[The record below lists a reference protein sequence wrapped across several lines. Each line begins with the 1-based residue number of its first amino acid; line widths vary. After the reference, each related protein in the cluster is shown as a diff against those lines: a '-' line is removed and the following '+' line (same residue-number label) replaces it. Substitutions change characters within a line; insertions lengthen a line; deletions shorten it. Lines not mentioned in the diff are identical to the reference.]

1 MSEELIAYLAD
12 RRAGRLIRKD
22 NGNLQFRYDEDYA
35 GPPLSHAMPLQE
47 EAHPHAVCRAVFGG
61 LLPEGDGRETLARVL
76 GVSPGN
82 DYGLLAEVGG
92 DCAGAITLLAPDA
105 TLDAAPSLRVLDDE
119 QLDAILRA
127 LPRRPLGAAPEE
139 GVRLSL
145 AGAQPKLPVVIEDG
159 RVALPLNSAT
169 ATTHIL
175 KPEPDR
181 FPGLVANEA
190 FCMEV
195 ARGASLLVPEV
206 KTATTVSGL
215 PYLIVERYDRDLTR
229 EPIRRLHQED
239 VCQALGVPADRKYQS
254 EGGPGIREVTEL
266 LRTTTAVPAHELP
279 RLWEALV
286 FNWMIGNCDAHGK
299 NFSLLYDTGA
309 PTLAPLYDLVS
320 TTAYPELTTR
330 LAMRIDGA
338 TDVEQVDMDAWVQL
352 ASEIGVSERFARRA
366 TKSVAERVRDA
377 MENVSAA
384 IRADEILAT
393 ENLSPDL
400 DSGVRSIVDRVSATA
415 RRLRRN

>member
-22 NGNLQFRYDEDYA
+22 NGNLQFRYDDGYA
-35 GPPLSHAMPLQE
+35 GRPLSHAMPVRA
-47 EAHPHAVCRAVFGG
+47 EAHPHAVCHAVFGG
-61 LLPEGDGRETLARVL
+61 LLPEGDGRDALARAL

-92 DCAGAITLLAPDA
+92 DCAGAITLLEPDA
-105 TLDAAPSLRVLDDE
+105 ALDARPRTRTLDDE
-119 QLDAILRA
+119 QLDALLRA
-127 LPRRPLGAAPEE
+127 LPQRPLGADPSE

-159 RVALPLNSAT
+159 RVALPLNAAT
-169 ATTHIL
+169 PTTHIL
-175 KPEPDR
+175 KPEPAR
-181 FPGLVANEA
+181 FPGLVDNEA
-190 FCMEV
+190 FCMHL
-195 ARGASLLVPEV
+195 ARAASLAVAEV
-206 KTATTVSGL
+206 EPATTRSGL
-215 PYLIVERYDRDLTR
+215 PYLIVERYDRDLTS

-239 VCQALGVPADRKYQS
+239 VCQALGVPSDRKYQA
-254 EGGPGIREVTEL
+254 EGGPGVRDVVEL
-266 LRTTTAVPAHELP
+266 LRAVTTAPALELP

-286 FNWMIGNCDAHGK
+286 FNWLIGNCDAHGK

-338 TDVEQVDMDAWVQL
+338 VRIEEVDMDAWVRL
-352 ASEIGVSERFARRA
+352 AREIGVSERFARRTTGA
-366 TKSVAERVRDA
+366 VVERVRERLHDA
-377 MENVSAA
+377 DRRDWSPAVAPIAERIDA
-384 IRADEILAT
+384 LA
-393 ENLSPDL
+393 
-400 DSGVRSIVDRVSATA
+400 R
-415 RRLRRN
+415 